1 MRWAKLYLWLAI
13 KAVATAVD
21 NYSSNVPLVLKE
33 DNLSALSTCHEVV
46 EDVATGQSLA
56 RQQPV
61 IYGPPHSCLQKMSVD
76 FFTKRQQQQQRN
88 SITNSTCQSKDPQGQ
103 LCHKVVVPQEEC
115 DPFWPAA
122 AVAAAF
128 ELSCFHRPCGIW
140 RIAGFLNDYDGLLTT
155 DATGRVY

>member
-46 EDVATGQSLA
+46 EVVVDVATGQSLT

-61 IYGPPHSCLQKMSVD
+61 IYGPHSWMSAD
-76 FFTKRQQQQQRN
+76 FFTKRATAATQQY
-88 SITNSTCQSKDPQGQ
+88 NSTCQSKDPQGQ
-103 LCHKVVVPQEEC
+103 PCHKVVVP
-115 DPFWPAA
+115 
-122 AVAAAF
+122 
-128 ELSCFHRPCGIW
+128 
-140 RIAGFLNDYDGLLTT
+140 
-155 DATGRVY
+155 

>member
-21 NYSSNVPLVLKE
+21 NYSNVPLVLKE

-46 EDVATGQSLA
+46 EDVATGQSLT

-76 FFTKRQQQQQRN
+76 FFTKRQQQRN

-103 LCHKVVVPQEEC
+103 PCHKVVVPQEEC

-122 AVAAAF
+122 AAVA
-128 ELSCFHRPCGIW
+128 LQLLSSCFHRPCGIW

>member
-21 NYSSNVPLVLKE
+21 NYSNVPLVLKE

-46 EDVATGQSLA
+46 EVVVDVDVATGQSLT

-76 FFTKRQQQQQRN
+76 FFTKRQQ
-88 SITNSTCQSKDPQGQ
+88 
-103 LCHKVVVPQEEC
+103 
-115 DPFWPAA
+115 PAA
-122 AVAAAF
+122 TV
-128 ELSCFHRPCGIW
+128 
-140 RIAGFLNDYDGLLTT
+140 
-155 DATGRVY
+155 